1 MFAADVEGMV
11 PEKDRL
17 RRLSDSISFAQDL
30 YAQRAA
36 LEAPVSSDLLQE
48 EIGTVINTEPDK
60 PFAKALAA
68 IVETPKARRTAS

>member
-1 MFAADVEGMV
+1 VEGKV
-11 PEKDRL
+11 AEKDRL

-48 EIGTVINTEPDK
+48 EIATVIRTEADK

-68 IVETPKARRTAS
+68 IADVPKARRTAS